1 MTAPQSGVLRQ
12 VYKFKCR
19 REQIREGWL
28 GCPAFISVME
38 SADLRKLHHLSEFRR
53 LYLPR
58 DRSIL
63 IERQVSARLLV
74 VFEIRLQDATQAWFM
89 QDDDVVQALAANRAD
104 QALDIGIL
112 PRRSR
117 SREDFAN
124 AQPSCRF
131 LELLSVARVAI
142 TKQIARRTVPRESFQ
157 QLPGRPFRRGIRG
170 YREMNRTP
178 AIM

>member
-1 MTAPQSGVLRQ
+1 
-12 VYKFKCR
+12 
-19 REQIREGWL
+19 
-28 GCPAFISVME
+28 ME

-63 IERQVSARLLV
+63 VESQVSARPLV
-74 VFEIRLQDATQAWFM
+74 VFEIRLQDATQAWFI
-89 QDDDVVQALAANRAD
+89 QDDDVVQALAANRSD
-104 QALDIGIL
+104 QSLDIGIL

-131 LELLSVARVAI
+131 VEFLSVARVAI
-142 TKQIARRTVPRESFQ
+142 TKQIARRTVPRVPRESLQ